1 MDRKQDAEEAL
12 SRCWAADAMADADG
26 SKIGAG
32 GGLIS
37 ALLGSGGEV
46 EEDVEGTIA
55 RQLVKADAHLM
66 GAVMQL
72 MLGQYIRAGLNLRV
86 GWKLY
91 HACAETRDDSPT
103 SVPASLAV
111 IVDFGIGMFNLVASL
126 LPATYL
132 AIAEYI
138 GFGGTRAEA
147 TRLLGRSYEADQVW
161 SPFSA
166 LLLLYFYTQLAPN
179 LGLFRRED
187 RDAVEAILASPAA
200 QRNAESALFLWMDG
214 MAARLY
220 ARDAGRACHRL
231 ALAQE
236 AAAGLPALQIMV
248 LHDTA
253 WTNLEALE
261 WSEAATTLTCLLRH
275 HTDGKERR
283 RADIEP
289 YAAVYAYKAALCC
302 VLAGNGEDGRELL
315 AEVGAILDSEAGRA
329 KTEAWG
335 AERYAQDR
343 SAYLAETLG
352 KGESNGGAEVSRL
365 VAEMLVLWDRADA
378 LPPDS
383 ARTLLQQTGQG
394 PDAESEMLLRSA
406 LLVAA
411 EDDPE
416 ASQGEAAALLDA
428 LIAATADL
436 DKAVAP
442 ATEAGA
448 ESGIRGDGGLD
459 TRHVAVFARYL
470 RAKWLFKARGGA
482 AAEGAGTDRAKL
494 LVQQA
499 RSAGARNVHMVCVQ
513 ARGREAMLCIELGH
527 ARTHACARACAVFC
541 MACVRMCVCVCVICH
556 QAATRVRESDSI
568 MVKQHQAVNLDFKL
582 HALAEMR

>member
-103 SVPASLAV
+103 SVPANLAA

-132 AIAEYI
+132 AIAEYV

-187 RDAVEAILASPAA
+187 RDAVESILASPVA

-220 ARDAGRACHRL
+220 ARDAGRACDRL

-248 LHDTA
+248 LHDMA
-253 WTNLEALE
+253 WTYLESLE

-275 HTDGKERR
+275 HTDGKERG

-302 VLAGNGEDGRELL
+302 VLSGNGEDGRELL
-315 AEVGAILDSEAGRA
+315 AEVGVILDSEAGRA

-343 SAYLAETLG
+343 AAYLVQTLG
-352 KGESNGGAEVSRL
+352 KGESNVGAVVSHL
-365 VAEMLVLWDRADA
+365 VVEMLVLWDRADA

-394 PDAESEMLLRSA
+394 PDAEAEMLQRSA

-416 ASQGEAAALLDA
+416 GTGGEAAALLDA

-448 ESGIRGDGGLD
+448 ESGIRGNGRLD

-470 RAKWLFKARGGA
+470 RAKWLFKTRGGA
-482 AAEGAGTDRAKL
+482 VAERAGTDRAKV

-499 RSAGARNVHMVCVQ
+499 RSAGARNVHMVCVR
-513 ARGREAMLCIELGH
+513 ARSNGLECVH
-527 ARTHACARACAVFC
+527 ARPR
-541 MACVRMCVCVCVICH
+541 
-556 QAATRVRESDSI
+556 S
-568 MVKQHQAVNLDFKL
+568 K
-582 HALAEMR
+582 